1 MTDKRLKQI
10 INEEL
15 TKTEVNS
22 MIQSKLQSHLKSND
36 FKKKVKE
43 LSAAVIA
50 DVFKVLWQ
58 RNNFWKS
65 TVSNS

>member
-1 MTDKRLKQI
+1 MTDRRIRQI

-15 TKTEVNS
+15 TKNEVNN

-43 LSAAVIA
+43 ISAAVLS
-50 DVFKVLWQ
+50 DVFKILWQ

-65 TVSNS
+65 SVSNS